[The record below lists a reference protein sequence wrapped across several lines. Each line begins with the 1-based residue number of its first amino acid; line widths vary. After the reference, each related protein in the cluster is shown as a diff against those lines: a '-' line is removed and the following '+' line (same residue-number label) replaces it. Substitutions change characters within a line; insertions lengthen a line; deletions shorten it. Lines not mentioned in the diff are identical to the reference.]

1 MSVPSKVNNLPESIQ
16 DLFVGREDFLRHLS
30 ERLSRAPGG
39 VVVIH
44 GLGGIGKT
52 RTAIEYGHRHANQFS
67 ALLFVDADSRERLRQ
82 GLARLAGPMVLD
94 LPEQNPLE
102 SEDVQVTAA
111 LKWLK
116 NHAGWYL
123 VLDNVDDP
131 DAAKAVRDEVLKHVQ
146 GQGSI
151 VVTARH
157 GVWESPQAEQ
167 IELGVLDQ
175 DAGVSY
181 LDARTANTRHRTSTD
196 AEDALR
202 IVKELGGLAL
212 AIEQA
217 AAYVALRRISFRDY
231 LEDWNSARE
240 EILNAEDRERTRD
253 YRRPGPNDS
262 HAIAV
267 TWQMTIDRLGPDA
280 ARLLHILAWFAP
292 DPIPDDILE
301 GENLGP
307 TRWLRAASGELLDF
321 ALLTEDRRAS
331 TIQMHSLVQ
340 EVVRIQTPQ
349 EEVKNNVDT
358 ALQLLR
364 GQQLGDPQDV
374 KNWGRYDGL
383 RTHIESVLTHAD
395 RVGLDVDSNEL
406 RLQLARFLAAKGLLA
421 KAEPWLR
428 RSLEIEEK
436 QRGFHDPSL
445 ASGLTELASILHE
458 LNRLGEAE
466 SLLRRAIN
474 ISRTAGENG
483 GPTRDYADAL
493 NNLAQVLHD
502 TNRVSEAEELLR
514 EALALDE
521 SQLGAN
527 HPEVARVLS
536 NLALILQSTGR
547 YQEAETYLR
556 RALEIDE
563 LTYGPE
569 HPEVAGDLNNYGLL
583 LRASG
588 RLEDAEKVL
597 RQALEIDENIYG
609 PSHLDVARDLSTLA
623 LILTDQGK
631 TDEARELIVRAADIH
646 EQCLGSDHPR
656 FAADLNVWGRVRMLQ
671 GDMEGAKPLLL
682 RGLEI
687 DEASYGAE
695 HPAVAR
701 DLNNLASWY
710 HQAGYLDM
718 AESLMSRAINI
729 YDRLYTMSGY
739 AHPERAKV
747 QENLDK
753 LRGSTGVTTEETS
766 AAPSNPLPVA
776 GVTTPE
782 KPPVTQPDPAHLA
795 AVTALDDPPSSVA
808 QPEPV
813 RDPEPVPETS
823 AQPVSLGLPGAPA
836 PFWGIASMPAYAAL
850 SSPVES
856 FQSPAESQPVEET
869 APELKEEQMETADA
883 PLQETAVVHQSMVS
897 ERSEPVVT
905 EDAPAHSDAG
915 SDGAEAP
922 QGYGTEDP
930 AADSS
935 TETEAAETETASEDR
950 EDPILKRIRSTADAQ
965 SKDTPVGDDPISQ
978 LVQKQELQRQQEAQR
993 PGCLATFFG
1002 YFLNFMKFG
1011 AIAFALFFSLY
1022 FTAIAMAVGVILTI
1036 IGVTGLIHHYWPR
1049 GSGPDDRALFLK
1061 KVKEIGPQ
1069 NFDGLLLR
1077 ADGSIEVIPPLA
1089 PRFGSDHIYIL
1100 QNPDPLL
1107 ASNLEPIKVAAHSG
1121 ASFRIQFG
1129 GRDRRIEVQK
1139 VSSHE
1144 VLVYLDNQLHRIDL
1158 NHPNRNSPIQVEK
1171 LELPKNGDK
1180 QV

>member
-1 MSVPSKVNNLPESIQ
+1 MPVPSKVNNLPESIQ

-30 ERLSRAPGG
+30 ERLSQAPGG

-67 ALLFVDADSRERLRQ
+67 ALLFVDADTRERLRQ

-131 DAAKAVRDEVLKHVQ
+131 DAAKAVRDEVLNHVQ

-175 DAGVSY
+175 EAGVSY
-181 LDARTANTRHRTSTD
+181 LDARTANTRHRTNTD

-267 TWQMTIDRLGPDA
+267 TWQMPIDRLGPDA

-364 GQQLGDPQDV
+364 GQQLGDPQNV
-374 KNWGRYDGL
+374 KNWSRYDGL

-406 RLQLARFLAAKGLLA
+406 RHQLARFLAAKGLLA

-483 GPTRDYADAL
+483 GPTSDYADAL

-521 SQLGAN
+521 SRLGAN

-563 LTYGPE
+563 LTYGSE

-609 PSHLDVARDLSTLA
+609 SGHLDVARDLSTLA
-623 LILTDQGK
+623 LILTDLGK
-631 TDEARELIVRAADIH
+631 TEEARELIVRAADIH

-710 HQAGYLDM
+710 HEAGYLDM

-753 LRGSTGVTTEETS
+753 LRGSTGTVADTAS
-766 AAPSNPLPVA
+766 VAQVDIAP
-776 GVTTPE
+776 
-782 KPPVTQPDPAHLA
+782 LA
-795 AVTALDDPPSSVA
+795 AVSTPQVSPAPQAPS
-808 QPEPV
+808 ELV
-813 RDPEPVPETS
+813 RDPVPLPEKIAT
-823 AQPVSLGLPGAPA
+823 PISLGLPGAPA

-850 SSPVES
+850 AR
-856 FQSPAESQPVEET
+856 PATFLQPSAETIPVEEAAT
-869 APELKEEQMETADA
+869 TSKSELEVTQPESADA
-883 PLQETAVVHQSMVS
+883 PQQETAVLHQSMHS
-897 ERSEPVVT
+897 ERTEPVVT
-905 EDAPAHSDAG
+905 EDAPAPSETIK
-915 SDGAEAP
+915 DGAEEGRSIES
-922 QGYGTEDP
+922 QGEATQD
-930 AADSS
+930 AASEPS
-935 TETEAAETETASEDR
+935 TNLEAAQSETAPKDR
-950 EDPILKRIRSTADAQ
+950 EDTILRRIRSTATEQ
-965 SKDTPVGDDPISQ
+965 SKDKPVESDPISR
-978 LVQKQELQRQQEAQR
+978 LVQKQELQRQQEPQ

-1061 KVKEIGPQ
+1061 KAKEIGPQ